1 MYCSATTRLCNDI
14 QIMCRLETT
23 ADPWLEGL
31 FPALVKHFEQN
42 PPCTTLTSDAISV
55 ALPASDCNATPES
68 NDTPL
73 DELLP
78 HLQLGSVTSG
88 SNDQILTKPAC
99 ESETSTS
106 VIRHG
111 IPLRFKDRTEL
122 YNSQPNLVKL
132 NTSLE
137 ESNLNIPVQPHRFLQ
152 LNCHQDKSL
161 VSTMYTALEDVS
173 KAGNFFWTLR

>member
-1 MYCSATTRLCNDI
+1 MY
-14 QIMCRLETT
+14 RLETT

-31 FPALVKHFEQN
+31 FPALVKHLEQN
-42 PPCTTLTSDAISV
+42 PPCTTSTCEANSATMSV
-55 ALPASDCNATPES
+55 SDCSATPEL
-68 NDTPL
+68 NKTQADTPL

-99 ESETSTS
+99 ESETSTP

-132 NTSLE
+132 NASLE
-137 ESNLNIPVQPHRFLQ
+137 DSNLNIPVQPHRFLQ

-173 KAGNFFWTLR
+173 KAYHFFFFWNLR